1 LILNSTNEGVA
12 LKTNILL
19 LISALFL
26 FVGCAKTNSDNV
38 KTSGIYATYRVVGN
52 NQNSATC
59 TVQFQ
64 VGGATGTF
72 LNLSSGDTV
81 TCDGQSMVRSE
92 IAGIITY
99 SASVAYQAGKAY
111 NVDFSRPNEGT
122 YTSTVVLPSEING
135 ISVAQNSSF
144 QKGTAITPTW
154 TASGNFLESMLVE
167 LNYCTTANSNCYRY
181 QKNDTAPEAGSG
193 IGFSSNETQV
203 TPNVAGT
210 WNGSLTF
217 RRYLNG
223 SMDAS
228 LSGSIQAEQKR
239 TIDILLND

>member
-1 LILNSTNEGVA
+1 M
-12 LKTNILL
+12 KTNTLL

-26 FVGCAKTNSDNV
+26 LVGCAKTNSENI
-38 KTSGIYATYRVVGN
+38 KTAGIYATYRIEGN

-72 LNLSSGDTV
+72 LNLTSGDSV
-81 TCDGQSMVRSE
+81 TCDGQSMNRSE

-99 SASVAYQAGKAY
+99 SASVAYLVGKTY
-111 NVDFSRPNEGT
+111 NVNFSRPDEGA
-122 YTSTVVLPSEING
+122 YISSVVMPSEING
-135 ISVAQNSSF
+135 ISVAPNTSF
-144 QKGTAITPTW
+144 QKASAITPTW
-154 TASGNFLESMLVE
+154 SASGNASESMWVE
-167 LNYCTTANSNCYRY
+167 LNFCTSTNSNCYRY

-193 IGFSSNETQV
+193 IGFSSSETQV

-228 LSGSIQAEQKR
+228 ISGSIQAEQK
-239 TIDILLND
+239 TSVSILLND